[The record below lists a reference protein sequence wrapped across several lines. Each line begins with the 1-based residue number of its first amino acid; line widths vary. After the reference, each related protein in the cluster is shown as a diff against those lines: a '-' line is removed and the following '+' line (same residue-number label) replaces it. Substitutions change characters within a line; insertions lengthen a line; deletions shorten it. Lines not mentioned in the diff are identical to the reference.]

1 MHSRYLGLAI
11 DVHGP
16 LESATIGF
24 AVFMADRSLE
34 FWRAR
39 ISDNAKSMTPGAS
52 WAQGKVAFVTGAT
65 SGLGR
70 GLAIGLLNAG
80 ARVIATGRRS
90 ERLKQLEE
98 ETESD
103 RLLTRVLDVQS
114 LSSLQ
119 VCLSGLPQNFADID
133 ILVNNAGLALGLN
146 KAHEALLEDWE
157 TMIQTNVLGLTRV
170 TRLILPGMVAR
181 NRGDIINMSSV
192 AATYPY
198 PGANVYGA
206 TKAYVRQLSLNL
218 RADLLGTA
226 IRVTSVE
233 LGLVETEFSLVR
245 FKGDA
250 LAARAPYAGTRP
262 LVTQDVVDV
271 IESIL
276 RLPAHVNVNAIE
288 VMPVQQSFAPLAVD
302 RKS

>member
-1 MHSRYLGLAI
+1 VTTI
-11 DVHGP
+11 D
-16 LESATIGF
+16 
-24 AVFMADRSLE
+24 
-34 FWRAR
+34 
-39 ISDNAKSMTPGAS
+39 S
-52 WAQGKVAFVTGAT
+52 WAQGRVAFVTGAT
-65 SGLGR
+65 AGIGR
-70 GLAIGLLNAG
+70 GLAIGLLKAG
-80 ARVIATGRRS
+80 ARVIASGRRS
-90 ERLKQLEE
+90 ERLKQLEDE
-98 ETESD
+98 AKSQ

-114 LSSLQ
+114 AASLEA
-119 VCLSGLPQNFADID
+119 CLSGLPEAFTAID
-133 ILVNNAGLALGLN
+133 TLINNAGLALGLN
-146 KAHEALLEDWE
+146 KAHEAKLADWE

-170 TRLILPGMVAR
+170 TRAILPGMVVR

-198 PGANVYGA
+198 PGGNVYGA

-226 IRVTSVE
+226 IRVSSVE
-233 LGLVETEFSLVR
+233 LGLCETEFSLVR

-250 LAARAPYAGTRP
+250 AAARAPYAGLRP
-262 LVTQDVVDV
+262 LVTQDVVDI

-288 VMPVQQSFAPLAVD
+288 VMPVQQSFAALAVD